1 MGTGP
6 ISVHRVPLHDIAA
19 MREAFR
25 AEMDC
30 QIVHD
35 SIHHRPGWTLEF
47 ALAEGDRAVGYASLA
62 VDGPWRNRPTFY
74 ELYVAPGRR
83 SRTYALFEAFVAATR
98 PPAFEV
104 QSNDVLTT
112 MMALTFARDIAS
124 EKVVFRDFST
134 TSYRLPGASLRC
146 VTPAEDIRAAIAE
159 RQGGGEWLLEVD
171 GIVVGKGGILFHYN
185 PPYGDIYMDVN
196 EGYRR
201 RGFGSY
207 LVQELKRLCYE
218 LGGTPAARC
227 DRANMASRRTLQ
239 KAGLLP
245 YAHILI
251 GSFPWT
257 TESGDSPLG
266 HGT

>member
-1 MGTGP
+1 MN
-6 ISVHRVPLHDIAA
+6 
-19 MREAFR
+19 
-25 AEMDC
+25 C

-62 VDGPWRNRPTFY
+62 VGGPWRNRPTFY
-74 ELYVAPGRR
+74 ELYITPDRR
-83 SRTYALFEAFVAATR
+83 SCTYALCETFLASTR

-104 QSNDVLTT
+104 QSNSVLTT

-134 TSYRLPGASLRC
+134 TSYRLPGATLRS
-146 VTPAEDIRAAIAE
+146 VTPAEDIQAAIAA

-171 GIVVGKGGILFHYN
+171 GSVVGNGGILFHYN
-185 PPYGDIYMDVN
+185 PPYGDIYMEVN
-196 EGYRR
+196 EGCRR

-218 LGGTPAARC
+218 LGGIPAARC
-227 DRANMASRRTLQ
+227 DPANVASRRTLQ
-239 KAGLLP
+239 KAGFLP

-257 TESGDSPLG
+257 IEREDAPLG